1 MKLIRFAPLALAVF
15 SAAASAD
22 MFTANLYDVNNIN
35 QDVIDSRLS
44 MSGPLFNGWD
54 RTFKQGDPWVEA
66 YGMTH
71 RINRTGDFGKF
82 KNKGAGGVFGYDH
95 VIADNFRLGLALNG
109 GAGKLYYD
117 LWAYTFRSILRK
129 RILS

>member
-1 MKLIRFAPLALAVF
+1 MKLIRLAPLALAVF

-71 RINRTGDFGKF
+71 RISRTGDFGKF

-109 GAGKLYYD
+109 GAGKL
-117 LWAYTFRSILRK
+117 K
-129 RILS
+129 

>member
-1 MKLIRFAPLALAVF
+1 MKLIRLAPLALAVF

-54 RTFKQGDPWVEA
+54 RTLTRRSLVEA

-82 KNKGAGGVFGYDH
+82 KNKGAGGC
-95 VIADNFRLGLALNG
+95 
-109 GAGKLYYD
+109 
-117 LWAYTFRSILRK
+117 LWLRPCLLLT
-129 RILS
+129 ISA